1 MRTDCQAVRG
11 VSVPAANERAGVA
24 PISQSEAGHISP
36 QASLLTAQ
44 QAVRFCSQ
52 IFPLN

>member
-1 MRTDCQAVRG
+1 MRTDCQTGRG
-11 VSVPAANERAGVA
+11 VGGSAANEKAGVSL
-24 PISQSEAGHISP
+24 ISQSEAGHISP
-36 QASLLTAQ
+36 QAPLLTAQ